1 MLIHWQNSSISR
13 SVRLFTACLS
23 LSALL
28 PLIALQIQYCPQAQ
42 AFGKKK
48 EAQAEEG
55 TAKAEKSEK
64 SEESGKSE
72 KSEKPAKTEK
82 AEKAE
87 KAEKPEKVKKISKEE
102 AAEQE
107 ALEKEYAELQ
117 AKLAADLKLTKTPF
131 NTSGKEEESTETK
144 SQFSSMKLSTGGGR
158 TLGHKILAARLY
170 MPGRLVIGKPTEFTV
185 KGKPGYWTAV
195 AMADR
200 DTGAKPI
207 YGHNLRLGPDRKVI
221 ALGKIPDSGVI
232 AFKYFAPAEGDLIGQ
247 SLYFEAVI
255 WPEGKLEAMEMAQT
269 VSSEL
274 TEKGNGI
281 LVTAELEKKK
291 GIKLV
296 PDSAIPPSMRS
307 SGAHT
312 LDSGKL

>member
-1 MLIHWQNSSISR
+1 MLINWRFQ
-13 SVRLFTACLS
+13 SVSYIRVLATSLA

-28 PLIALQIQYCPQAQ
+28 PLVSIQPCPPAQ

-48 EAQAEEG
+48 EGQAEE
-55 TAKAEKSEK
+55 AE
-64 SEESGKSE
+64 
-72 KSEKPAKTEK
+72 
-82 AEKAE
+82 
-87 KAEKPEKVKKISKEE
+87 EKPEKVKKISKEE

-131 NTSGKEEESTETK
+131 NTSGKEESSETQ
-144 SQFSSMKLSTGGGR
+144 SQFSSMKLSTGSNR
-158 TLGHKILAARLY
+158 SLGHKILAARLY

-185 KGKPGYWTAV
+185 KGKPGYWAAV

-221 ALGKIPDSGVI
+221 ALGKIPESGVI
-232 AFKYFAPAEGDLIGQ
+232 TFKYFAPAEGDLIGQ
-247 SLYFEAVI
+247 SLFFEAAI

-274 TEKGNGI
+274 TDKGNGI
-281 LVTAELEKKK
+281 MVTAELEKKK

>member
-13 SVRLFTACLS
+13 SVRLFTTCLA

-28 PLIALQIQYCPQAQ
+28 PLIALPMEHGPQAQ

-48 EAQAEEG
+48 IDQPEEA
-55 TAKAEKSEK
+55 
-64 SEESGKSE
+64 
-72 KSEKPAKTEK
+72 P
-82 AEKAE
+82 E

-131 NTSGKEEESTETK
+131 NTSGKEEESSQTS
-144 SQFSSMKLSTGGGR
+144 SQFSSMKLSTGSNR
-158 TLGHKILAARLY
+158 TLGHKLLAARLY

-185 KGKPGYWTAV
+185 KGKPGYWAAV

-221 ALGKIPDSGVI
+221 ALGKIPESGVI

-281 LVTAELEKKK
+281 MVTAELEKKK